1 MVGDPKGIQGGG
13 RRCVPRVPTMVDLV
27 IHGNVLVPHGW
38 DPGTREL
45 SALRPPAQPVGYLLE
60 LFVGGHSHPIKDY
73 GS

>member
-1 MVGDPKGIQGGG
+1 
-13 RRCVPRVPTMVDLV
+13 MVDLV